1 MLNVE
6 HLRTSHRRGENPP
19 SQNGNMKKHNSL
31 TCTKKV
37 QPDVHGP
44 VLVLMEKLRCD
55 AHKTLWVFLKRE
67 THFHVALESHEAGI
81 VPFLVQSRQKALSGM
96 QCVGHLQTDVHS
108 RSPKTK
114 HSPEKV
120 HIRTSDGGSCPIL
133 SSSCR
138 SSESVKCGNSFFG

>member
-1 MLNVE
+1 MTVVFL
-6 HLRTSHRRGENPP
+6 
-19 SQNGNMKKHNSL
+19 GNMMKHML

-55 AHKTLWVFLKRE
+55 AHKILRVLLKRE
-67 THFHVALESHEAGI
+67 IQFHVALESHEAGF
-81 VPFLVQSRQKALSGM
+81 VPFLVQSRQKGLSGM

-120 HIRTSDGGSCPIL
+120 HIRTWQLPNFVISLPFI
-133 SSSCR
+133 
-138 SSESVKCGNSFFG
+138 